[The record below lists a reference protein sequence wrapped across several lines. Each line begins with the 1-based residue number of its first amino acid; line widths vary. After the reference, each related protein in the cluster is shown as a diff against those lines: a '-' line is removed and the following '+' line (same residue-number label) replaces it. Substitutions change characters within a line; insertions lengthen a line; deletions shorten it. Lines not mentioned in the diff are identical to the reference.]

1 MENTLQQQS
10 AQISCEHMTEL
21 AIKQRDFNH
30 FNYITSMKIGETT
43 NPIQYNMLDIE
54 HRILKGYT
62 MDKKNCVYKRT
73 EYNSGEWEKQFQK
86 NNNIDPREIF
96 NLQTKQKSKVYHA

>member
-30 FNYITSMKIGETT
+30 FNYITSMTSKET
-43 NPIQYNMLDIE
+43 NPIQYNMLDTE
-54 HRILKGYT
+54 HRILKGYVI
-62 MDKKNCVYKRT
+62 DKKNCIYKRPQ
-73 EYNSGEWEKQFQK
+73 YNSGEWEKQFQK
-86 NNNIDPREIF
+86 NNYIDPREIF